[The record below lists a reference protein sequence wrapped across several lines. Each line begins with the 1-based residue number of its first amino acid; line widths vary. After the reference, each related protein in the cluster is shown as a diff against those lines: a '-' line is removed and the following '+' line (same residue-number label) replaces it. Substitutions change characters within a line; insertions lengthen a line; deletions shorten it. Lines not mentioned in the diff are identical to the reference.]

1 MQTKKLIETFHS
13 EIHVN
18 YLPIRL
24 QLLLAMLLGNFFC
37 SPGTFLV
44 FDARYSAPKFYL
56 YWLLSA
62 SIAMAVFISMHIF
75 NKYLDGKLSWLT
87 DFKPRLIRQVLYGL
101 VLPSLLT
108 VTFAILV
115 FLPLNEEGWR
125 GAMHYMFNQ
134 FGFLF
139 LFMFILNLL
148 FMVIYVMRFARF
160 VKDQYLEAQL
170 EKTALREMIVTY
182 EELQLKAET
191 ERTDDISDVVS
202 LDSCLKVKYGYEDN
216 YVPLHGIALIKSSAD
231 DKRLLTLTGSREYT
245 HNYSLDN
252 LMKVLDHD
260 QYYLMYRRYI
270 VNRSIIQGYKPSAN
284 GVLTIDLK
292 DTFAQQEDVLVS
304 RYDAADFKRWFE
316 MSAE

>member
-24 QLLLAMLLGNFFC
+24 QLLLAILLGNFFC
-37 SPGTFLV
+37 SPGAFLV

-62 SIAMAVFISMHIF
+62 SIAMAVLSGMHMF
-75 NKYLDGKLSWLT
+75 NKYMDRKLSWLT
-87 DFKPRLIRQVLYGL
+87 DFKPRLIRQVLYGW

-108 VTFAILV
+108 VIFAVLV
-115 FLPLNEEGWR
+115 FLPFNEEGWR
-125 GAMHYMFNQ
+125 VIMRYLSNEL
-134 FGFLF
+134 GFLF
-139 LFMFILNLL
+139 LFIFILNLL

-160 VKDQYLEAQL
+160 VKDQYLEAEI
-170 EKTALREMIVTY
+170 EKTVLREIIVTY
-182 EELQLKAET
+182 EELQLKAEA
-191 ERTDDISDVVS
+191 ERVDDISDAVS

-270 VNRSIIQGYKPSAN
+270 VNRSIIKGYKPLAN
-284 GVLTIDLK
+284 GVLAIALK
-292 DTFAQQEDVLVS
+292 DSFGKHEEVMVS